1 MKKIFLIGSDG
12 QDGKVLSKLLIKND
26 IIRFNKNYILN
37 KNKKKKFN
45 ILDYNKV
52 SKIIKQKKPHSIY
65 YLATYN
71 HSAEEKIIEDNK
83 FFYKSLDV
91 HFQGLFNFLENC
103 RLYSPKTKIFYAS
116 SSQIFGIPLS
126 KPQNEKTVPLPR
138 SMYGFTKLLGNNL
151 CQYYRR
157 TYGLFCCVGIL
168 YNHES
173 EFSSEKFLTSKL
185 INGAVRIA
193 NKQQKKILVGNIN
206 NKIDIG
212 YSEDYM
218 KAAIKIIDYKKPND
232 YIISSNKQIRVM
244 DIINYIFSKLNLN
257 ANKNI
262 KKNKKLIFRKSNNL
276 LVGDNSFL
284 KKKLNWKLQYNY
296 KQMIERILKLKNHG

>member
-12 QDGKVLSKLLIKND
+12 QDGKVLTKLLIKNN
-26 IIRFNKNYILN
+26 IFGFNKNYLIN
-37 KNKKKKFN
+37 KNKIKKFN
-45 ILDYNKV
+45 ILNYNEV
-52 SKIIKQKKPHSIY
+52 SKIIKQKKPDIIY

-71 HSAEEKIIEDNK
+71 HSAEQKIIENSN

-91 HFQGLFNFLENC
+91 HFHGLFNFLENC

-116 SSQIFGIPLS
+116 SSQIFGMTKS
-126 KPQNEKTVPLPR
+126 KPQNEKTTPLPE
-138 SMYGFTKLLGNNL
+138 SIYGLTKLLGNNL

-157 TYGLFCCVGIL
+157 AYGLFCCVGIL
-168 YNHES
+168 YNHDS

-185 INGAVRIA
+185 INSAIRIK
-193 NKQQKKILVGNIN
+193 NKRQKKILVGNIN

-218 KAAIKIIDYKKPND
+218 RAVIKIIHHKKPND
-232 YIISSNKQIRVM
+232 YIISSNQQIRII
-244 DIINYIFSKLNLN
+244 DIIKYIFLKLNLN
-257 ANKNI
+257 SDENI
-262 KKNKKLIFRKSNNL
+262 KVNKKLIFRKSNNL

-284 KKKLNWKLQYNY
+284 KKELKWTNQYNY
-296 KQMIERILKLKNHG
+296 KQMIDHILKIKIHG

>member
-1 MKKIFLIGSDG
+1 MKKIFIIGYDG
-12 QDGKVLSKLLIKND
+12 QDGKVLSKLLIKNN
-26 IIRFNKNYILN
+26 IFGFNKNYIIN

-52 SKIIKQKKPHSIY
+52 SKVIQQFKPESIY

-91 HFQGLFNFLENC
+91 HFWGLFNFLENC

-116 SSQIFGIPLS
+116 SSQIFGMPTS
-126 KPQNEKTVPLPR
+126 KPQNEKTIPLPK
-138 SMYGFTKLLGNNL
+138 SMYGLTKLLGNNL

-157 TYGLFCCVGIL
+157 AYGLFCCIGIL
-168 YNHES
+168 YNHDS
-173 EFSSEKFLTSKL
+173 EFSSEKFLVSKL
-185 INGAVRIA
+185 INSAIRIR
-193 NKQQKKILVGNIN
+193 NKSQKNIQVGNIN

-218 KAAIKIIDYKKPND
+218 KAAVKIIHHKKPND
-232 YIISSNKQIRVM
+232 YIISSNKQVRVL
-244 DIINYIFSKLNLN
+244 DIINYIFLKLNLN
-257 ANKNI
+257 TNKNI
-262 KKNKKLIFRKSNNL
+262 KINKKLIFRKSNNL

-284 KKKLNWKLQYNY
+284 KKELNWKLQYNY
-296 KQMIERILKLKNHG
+296 KQMIEHILKLKKHG